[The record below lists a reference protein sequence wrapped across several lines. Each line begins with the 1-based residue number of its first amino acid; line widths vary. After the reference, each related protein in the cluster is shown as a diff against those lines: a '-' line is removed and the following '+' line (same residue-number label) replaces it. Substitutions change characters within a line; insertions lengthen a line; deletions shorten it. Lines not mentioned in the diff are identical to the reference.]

1 MAKYIIDIPDEYEK
15 CYVQSPSETLYIPMQ
30 VGTHNYNDWVGTGLS
45 VTPYTEPDEDEIRQM
60 AHEEAWDFMY
70 ELFFKEYSELND
82 IFGTQSRTEIMSS
95 MTYAEAK
102 TIYDKWKKEKEE
114 ICVGDEVEQTSAN
127 GTSVGYKCVVTKI
140 VGDEILKGVTQTG
153 EVVNCSSKVK
163 RWWRKTGRHF
173 PEVAELLKKMK
184 EE

>member
-114 ICVGDEVEQTSAN
+114 IRVGDEVIIKSD
-127 GTSVGYKCVVTKI
+127 GV
-140 VGDEILKGVTQTG
+140 KGVVLDEDLCG
-153 EVVNCSSKVK
+153 EFSVFTENGCCEAYRKIHFE
-163 RWWRKTGRHF
+163 KTGRHLDF
-173 PEVAELLKKMK
+173 VERLLEEMREEL
-184 EE
+184 